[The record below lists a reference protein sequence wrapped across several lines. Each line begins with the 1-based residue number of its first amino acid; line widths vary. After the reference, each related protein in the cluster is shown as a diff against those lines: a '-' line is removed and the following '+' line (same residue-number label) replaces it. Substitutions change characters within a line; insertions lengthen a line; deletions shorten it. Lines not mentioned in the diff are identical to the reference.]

1 MSERRVDLTR
11 TLPAD
16 NLPSVRK
23 EPLPW
28 EEPRLEFVEPELV
41 KQGDVKQLTAD
52 GFFGTF
58 IPGR

>member
-1 MSERRVDLTR
+1 MSEHRVNHTR
-11 TLPAD
+11 TAATNAVP
-16 NLPSVRK
+16 PVRK
-23 EPLPW
+23 APLPW

-58 IPGR
+58 TPGR